1 MSSSR
6 CSGCGRPYPS
16 AGLPAHCP
24 DCHSRFDFSGAP
36 AGPPSVSLGEGRTP
50 LVWSEFD
57 GRRVALK
64 CEFQN
69 PTGSFKDRGAAA
81 LVSELAARGISEVV
95 EDSSGNAGAALA
107 AYCARAGIRATV
119 FVPESASGP
128 KLLQIAAYGAT
139 VIRVPGP
146 RSNATAAALEAVNA
160 GAVHASHA
168 LLPFHPAGYATM
180 ARELVGQL
188 EGDAPGSVVAPA
200 GQGGLL
206 LGLAAGFAG
215 LVHGGVIARAPAL
228 VGVQAAACAPLA
240 RAFDG
245 RGADTGSTRPTAA
258 EGVAVAT
265 PARAAEVVAAV
276 RASGG
281 RILAVDEDRILPD
294 RDRLARTGFL
304 VEPTSSLVLD
314 ALRQCPEL
322 PEPVVL
328 VLTGSG
334 LKSLPPGPGT
344 EAHR

>member
-1 MSSSR
+1 MTALP
-6 CSGCGRPYPS
+6 CTGCGRPFPGR
-16 AGLPAHCP
+16 GLPHRCAHCGGP
-24 DCHSRFDFSGAP
+24 YGIPAGA
-36 AGPPSVSLGEGRTP
+36 AGPPDVTLGEGGTP
-50 LVWSEFD
+50 LVPADFD

-81 LVSELAARGISEVV
+81 LVSELAARGIGEVV

-128 KLLQIAAYGAT
+128 KLAQIAAYGAT
-139 VIRVPGP
+139 VVRVPGP
-146 RSNATAAALEAVNA
+146 RANATAAALEAVAA
-160 GAVHASHA
+160 GAVYASHA
-168 LLPFHPAGYATM
+168 WLPFHPAGYATM
-180 ARELVGQL
+180 AGELVDPRDGT
-188 EGDAPGSVVAPA
+188 APGSIVVPA

-215 LVHGGVIARAPAL
+215 LVRGGVLARPPAL
-228 VGVQAAACAPLA
+228 VAVQAAACAPLA

-245 RGADTGSTRPTAA
+245 RGAGMEPTRQTAA
-258 EGVAVAT
+258 EGVAVAS

-281 RILAVDEDRILPD
+281 RILAVDEERILPA
-294 RDRLARTGFL
+294 RDRLARAGFV
-304 VEPTSSLVLD
+304 VEPTSALVLD
-314 ALRQCPEL
+314 ALRQCPDL

-334 LKSLPPGPGT
+334 LKSLPSGP
-344 EAHR
+344 

>member
-1 MSSSR
+1 M
-6 CSGCGRPYPS
+6 
-16 AGLPAHCP
+16 PA
-24 DCHSRFDFSGAP
+24 D
-36 AGPPSVSLGEGRTP
+36 
-50 LVWSEFD
+50 FD

-81 LVSELAARGISEVV
+81 LVSELAARGIGAVV

-128 KLLQIAAYGAT
+128 KLAQISAYGAT
-139 VIRVPGP
+139 LIRVPGP
-146 RSNATAAALEAVNA
+146 RASATAAALEAVAA
-160 GAVHASHA
+160 GAVYASHA
-168 LLPFHPAGYATM
+168 WLPFHPAGYATM
-180 ARELVGQL
+180 AVELVDQL
-188 EGDAPGSVVAPA
+188 DGTAPGSIVVPA

-215 LVHGGVIARAPAL
+215 LVRGGVLARPPAL
-228 VGVQAAACAPLA
+228 VAVQAAACAPLA

-245 RGADTGSTRPTAA
+245 RGTDMEHPLPTAA
-258 EGVAVAT
+258 EGVAVAS
-265 PARAAEVVAAV
+265 PARAPEAVAAV

-281 RILAVDEDRILPD
+281 RILAVPEVRIQPA
-294 RDRLARTGFL
+294 RDRLARAGFL
-304 VEPTSSLVLD
+304 VEPTSALVLD
-314 ALRQCPEL
+314 ALRQCPDL

-334 LKSLPPGPGT
+334 LKVSGTGDGVRTPGG
-344 EAHR
+344 